1 MARILLAD
9 DEAATRDFVKRALE
23 QDSHEIVAATEG
35 AEALALLTASP
46 NGFDLL
52 ITDYQMP
59 AMDGLSLAEKASKV
73 KPAMPI
79 LLMSG
84 FTIDRSQLTV
94 AGANIV
100 GLVPK
105 PFTLEQIRAQTK
117 LALRAG

>member
-1 MARILLAD
+1 MARILLAE

-23 QDSHEIVAATEG
+23 QDSHKISTATEG
-35 AEALALLTASP
+35 AEALALLSSDP
-46 NGFDLL
+46 GGFDLL

-59 AMDGLSLAEKASKV
+59 AMDGISLAEKASKV
-73 KPAMPI
+73 RPGLPI

-84 FTIDRSQLTV
+84 FAIDRNQLKI

>member
-1 MARILLAD
+1 MASILLAD
-9 DEAATRDFVKRALE
+9 DESATRDFVKRSLE
-23 QDSHEIVAATEG
+23 QDSHEIVTATEG
-35 AEALALLTASP
+35 AEALALLTADP
-46 NGFDLL
+46 GGFDLL

-73 KPAMPI
+73 KPGLPI

-84 FTIDRSQLTV
+84 FTIDRAQLTI